1 MMKILASDVKALINQ
16 EMGEIWSDRTT
27 RSILVLVP
35 LVMSLFLPALFL
47 ALLLNV
53 PLSQMNGVNQ
63 MLKLL
68 PSQAAWM
75 NRRQGMFYLVT
86 NLICPMLFLMIP
98 LMSSS
103 ISAAYGFT
111 GEKKNGTMETLLL
124 SPLGPRKIFKAK
136 AFGCV
141 GLSAVSTAVSFV
153 LFSIVTSIGDAML
166 SMPFYFN
173 WSWLVLLFLFSPGI
187 TLFGVV
193 FIALISVKS
202 KNYTES
208 VQISGYLILPI
219 VLLFL
224 GQFTGLFRVGAALL
238 LWLSLVLLAVDFF
251 LWFLSAGLASSE
263 KLLR

>member
-1 MMKILASDVKALINQ
+1 MKILTSNLKALIHQ
-16 EMGEIWSDRTT
+16 EVGEIWSDKTT
-27 RSILVLVP
+27 RSVLVLVP
-35 LVMSLFLPALFL
+35 LVMALFLPSLFLV
-47 ALLLNV
+47 LLLNV
-53 PLSQMNGVNQ
+53 PVGQMNGVSQ

-68 PSQAAWM
+68 PAQAAWM

-103 ISAAYGFT
+103 ISAAYGFA

-124 SPLGPRKIFKAK
+124 SPLGPRKIFQAK

-141 GLSAVSTAVSFV
+141 VLSAVSTAVSFI
-153 LFSIVTSIGDAML
+153 LFSIVTSVGDAML

-173 WSWLVLLFLFSPGI
+173 WGWLVLLFLFSPGI
-187 TLFGVV
+187 TLFGIV

-208 VQISGYLILPI
+208 VQISGYLVLPI

-224 GQFTGLFRVGAALL
+224 GQFTGLFRVGTALL
-238 LWLSLVLLAVDFF
+238 LWISLMLLAADFL
-251 LWFLSAGLASSE
+251 LWFLASGLVSSE